1 MAPSDEQDT
10 SRRDFFRTF
19 GRETVR
25 QAGAVAGAAAELRRS
40 SLEAARVLFDPDAG
54 ADTPVLGAASSADA
68 QIDHTQPDAT
78 FRSAYRF
85 TGTQIVALDARQ
97 LPGRVEVLAL
107 VHPSE
112 VASAVRAGAISGG
125 PVLGEVGAY
134 AMALAARTVVERPEP
149 GRVQQMRAAANTL
162 RAARPQIH
170 ALTGAVDRLEAL
182 YLDLTEQGADPNE
195 IADALQSE
203 ADSIASTAAAA
214 HGAIGRIGAGLIPPA
229 VDGPL
234 NLLMHGDMGPLSCG
248 LVGTGTAL
256 IAALRDSDR
265 LVHVWLTDVSPS
277 GEGGRVAAFQ
287 MRQLDVP
294 FTVIPDAAVG
304 WLMDQRIVSALLLR
318 GDRIAANGDCG
329 VLIGGRSTAVVA
341 HSAGVPV
348 VVLAPRSAFDASA
361 ADAAAL
367 RAEVAFAADTTRV
380 SPSTDVVPTA
390 LISSVVTQPA

>member
-1 MAPSDEQDT
+1 MARSDEQDT

-40 SLEAARVLFDPDAG
+40 SLAAARVLFDPQEG
-54 ADTPVLGAASSADA
+54 TDTPVLETAGLAGAPVD
-68 QIDHTQPDAT
+68 QTQPDAT

-97 LPGRVEVLAL
+97 LPGRVEMLAL

-112 VASAVRAGAISGG
+112 VASAVRAGAINGG

-182 YLDLTEQGADPNE
+182 YLELTEQGTDPTQAAE
-195 IADALQSE
+195 SLQSE
-203 ADSIASTAAAA
+203 ADALASAAAAA
-214 HGAIGRIGAGLIPPA
+214 HGAIGRIGAGLIPPSE
-229 VDGPL
+229 GPL
-234 NLLMHGDMGPLSCG
+234 DLLMHGDMGPLSCG
-248 LVGTGTAL
+248 LVGMGTAL
-256 IAALRDSDR
+256 IADVRDSGR

-287 MRQLDVP
+287 MRQLEVP

-304 WLMDQRIVSALLLR
+304 WLMDQQILSALLLR
-318 GDRIAANGDCG
+318 GDRIAANGDCS
-329 VLIGGRSTAVVA
+329 VLIGGRSAAVVA
-341 HSAGVPV
+341 QSAGVPV

-367 RAEVAFAADTTRV
+367 RADVAFAAGTTRV
-380 SPSTDVVPTA
+380 NPSTDVVPAA
-390 LISSVVTQPA
+390 LISSVVTQPT